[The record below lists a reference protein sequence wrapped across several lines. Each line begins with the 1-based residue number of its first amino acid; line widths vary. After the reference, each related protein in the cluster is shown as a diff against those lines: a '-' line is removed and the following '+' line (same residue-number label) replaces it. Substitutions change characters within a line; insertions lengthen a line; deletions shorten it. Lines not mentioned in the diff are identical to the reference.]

1 MNRKEDIVAWHSG
14 VQNEAQGGTDACYQ
28 ASIDGI
34 HHQHQDHR
42 VGSASPINWAI
53 IEVKHAWES
62 NLRMPVRFFARVMH
76 NEDAISASV
85 TTALA
90 RAVYI
95 TYDILAK
102 LANVLRPILH

>member
-1 MNRKEDIVAWHSG
+1 LRGIVAYRMKHRA
-14 VQNEAQGGTDACYQ
+14 VQMHVIKPVLTVY
-28 ASIDGI
+28 
-34 HHQHQDHR
+34 
-42 VGSASPINWAI
+42 I
-53 IEVKHAWES
+53 ISTKTTES
-62 NLRMPVRFFARVMH
+62 VLRIPVRFFARVMH